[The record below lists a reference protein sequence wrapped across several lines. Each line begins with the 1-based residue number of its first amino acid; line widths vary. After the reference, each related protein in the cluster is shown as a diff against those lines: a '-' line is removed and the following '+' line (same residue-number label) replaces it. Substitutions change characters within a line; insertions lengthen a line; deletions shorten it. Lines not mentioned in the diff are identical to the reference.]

1 MHAFKEQV
9 STDVMLVSVIYWIGV
24 IGVVAAIVGLI
35 LLDGGLARAK
45 NSMSVM
51 TEKLL
56 LMGVGGVAIIL
67 VGYGIW
73 EWQFYNALGVGNSL
87 SQAISDWWLL
97 GPNLKQFAVFIDPK
111 VTPQADVAQVYA
123 AFFIVAGAFVA
134 GLFHSVAMERAKL
147 WPLVVMTIV
156 LCGLVTPFIWF
167 LTWGPVGPL
176 SNKGVHD
183 FVGDFGF
190 YVLVGSWALV
200 LAWRL
205 GPRNVGAG
213 GRASDEAEAE
223 HSVNPPLIA
232 AASMLVVLGALGF
245 VLASGTIVPG
255 QGYFGIAST
264 NSGFGL
270 VLTNVAIA
278 IFAGAIGGGVVS
290 YLDRNPLWVLVGPIA
305 GYLSGTAMFDIG
317 HPWSVGLVAL
327 FAPVV
332 ALGTARL
339 VGRLGID
346 DQKIVPLTLGVGIY
360 GAVAAGVVGW
370 NVDTAGY
377 PGANPGYEVGHA
389 AITPWWQ
396 LVGVGATLAVGLV
409 TALITIV
416 GLEKLVGIRL
426 SSRVEATGLDEAN
439 WAPRLAP
446 AADHQLVG

>member
-1 MHAFKEQV
+1 MQPFKEQV
-9 STDVMLVSVIYWIGV
+9 TTDVMLVSTIYWIGV

-35 LLDGGLARAK
+35 LLDGGLARRK
-45 NSMSVM
+45 NAMSVM
-51 TEKLL
+51 AEKLV
-56 LMGVGGVAIIL
+56 LMGVGGVAIIV

-73 EWQFYNALGVGNSL
+73 EWQFYNALGIENAL

-97 GPNLKQFAVFIDPK
+97 SPNLTEFAAFIDPK
-111 VTPQADVAQVYA
+111 VTPQADVLQVYA

-134 GLFHSVAMERAKL
+134 GLFHSVGMERAKL
-147 WPLVVMTIV
+147 APLVVMTVI

-205 GPRNVGAG
+205 GPRNIG
-213 GRASDEAEAE
+213 GPEEGSDEAEAE
-223 HSVNPPLIA
+223 RSVNPPLVA
-232 AASMLVVLGALGF
+232 AASMLVVLGACGF

-255 QGYFGIAST
+255 QGYFGIAGT

-270 VLTNVAIA
+270 VITNVAIA
-278 IFAGAIGGGVVS
+278 IFAGSIGGGVVS

-317 HPWSVGLVAL
+317 HPWSIGLVAL
-327 FAPVV
+327 FAPAV

-339 VGRLGID
+339 VTRLGID

-370 NVDTAGY
+370 NVHTAGY
-377 PGANPGYEVGHA
+377 PGAKPGYEVGHA
-389 AITPWWQ
+389 TITPWWQ
-396 LVGVGATLAVGLV
+396 LVGVGTTLVIGLV

-416 GLEKLVGIRL
+416 SLEKLVGIRV
-426 SSRVEATGLDEAN
+426 SPRVEATGLDAAN
-439 WAPRLAP
+439 WAPRVTPAP
-446 AADHQLVG
+446 DHQLVG